1 MKKQRIET
9 DWTKYYGS
17 KRSFFSTYTQK
28 FTLTKIVGAYESYG
42 KNNSSENRVL
52 ELGGGNS
59 CFVEAFCSQEQVKR
73 YDIVDSNEL
82 AVSLFERKMKEKSIA
97 HRGYLF
103 DLTEPIEEKD
113 FPEKYDFVY
122 SVGLIEHFAPEQRE
136 KVLEAHFT
144 LAKMNGAV
152 FITFPTPT
160 LKYRFWRRVME
171 ILGVWQFY
179 DETPLAL
186 SDVRN
191 VLEKYGTIVSS
202 EINRKIFLTQML
214 VLIIKD
220 K

>member
-1 MKKQRIET
+1 MRKQRTET

-17 KRSFFSTYTQK
+17 KKNFFSTYTQK
-28 FTLTKIVGAYESYG
+28 FTLAKIVDAYESYC
-42 KNNSSENRVL
+42 KNDSENRVM

-59 CFVEAFCSQEQVKR
+59 CFVEEFCSQKPVKR

-82 AVSLFERKMKEKSIA
+82 AVSLFESKMKEKHIA

-113 FPEKYDFVY
+113 FLGKYDFVY
-122 SVGLIEHFAPEQRE
+122 SVGLIEHFTTEQR
-136 KVLEAHFT
+136 KQVLGAHFA
-144 LAKMNGAV
+144 LAKMGGAV

-179 DETPLAL
+179 DETPLVL
-186 SDVRN
+186 SDVKD

-202 EINRKIFLTQML
+202 EINRKLFLTQML
-214 VLIIKD
+214 VLVIKD